1 MQGTRNIANKYSYH
15 TKKVIIVYALAI
27 SVIWHVL
34 WMGIF
39 NVDLSAPTEK
49 ELVVTQAVFLGDF
62 LQKAY
67 LSKTLGSFTTGKDK
81 KAVALMEKEDQ
92 VGAILP
98 KRIISKD
105 ERNTASY
112 VKANDNLHSV
122 SEKTLIERYT
132 FKDEGVSTPLLDIK
146 GPLGKRGL
154 VYLPQ
159 KPVVPKWLSD
169 NGAFSIKEKIFVD
182 KMGRVVFVEQLSSTG
197 YLEIDLL
204 IKKYLKKIRFSE
216 DASTLD
222 TANQWGTVNIKLEVA
237 ND

>member
-1 MQGTRNIANKYSYH
+1 MRRTGNITNKYSYH

-49 ELVVTQAVFLGDF
+49 VLVVTQAVFLGDF

-105 ERNTASY
+105 ERNIASY
-112 VKANDNLHSV
+112 V
-122 SEKTLIERYT
+122 E
-132 FKDEGVSTPLLDIK
+132 TP
-146 GPLGKRGL
+146 
-154 VYLPQ
+154 
-159 KPVVPKWLSD
+159 
-169 NGAFSIKEKIFVD
+169 
-182 KMGRVVFVEQLSSTG
+182 SS
-197 YLEIDLL
+197 L
-204 IKKYLKKIRFSE
+204 
-216 DASTLD
+216 
-222 TANQWGTVNIKLEVA
+222 NV
-237 ND
+237 